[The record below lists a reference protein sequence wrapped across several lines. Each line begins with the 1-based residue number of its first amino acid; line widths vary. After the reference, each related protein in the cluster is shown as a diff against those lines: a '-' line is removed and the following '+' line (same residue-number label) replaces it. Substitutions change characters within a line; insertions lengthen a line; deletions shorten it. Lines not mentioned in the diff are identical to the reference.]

1 MKAKLLLGA
10 AGVLVGAAF
19 LHIWVNVGFQNL
31 FGERSKLVVG
41 FLPVT

>member
-1 MKAKLLLGA
+1 MKLKLLLGA
-10 AGVLVGAAF
+10 VGVLAGAAL
-19 LHIWVNVGFQNL
+19 LHIWVNVGFENL